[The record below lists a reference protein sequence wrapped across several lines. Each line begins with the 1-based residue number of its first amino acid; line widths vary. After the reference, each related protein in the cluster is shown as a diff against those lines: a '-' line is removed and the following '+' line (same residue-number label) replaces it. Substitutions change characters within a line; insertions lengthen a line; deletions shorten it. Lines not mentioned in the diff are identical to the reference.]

1 LIGLIFD
8 LDGTLVDSKKGII
21 ESFNF
26 AFKKIFK
33 KLPEFEISDLI
44 GPPLNEILNK
54 IDNPTKNQEREFLI
68 EFKKHYDKYGYKN
81 SYLYDEVLDELS
93 QLKSK
98 KITLFVATNKRLKP
112 TLLILKKLNLHGFF
126 KEVIC
131 SDSFV
136 RKISKTKMLKT
147 IYNKHNHNISKFL
160 MIGDTVHDFI
170 ASKNNKME
178 FIYVEYGYG
187 KIDLSS
193 VNSVKKIS
201 EIINYL

>member
-1 LIGLIFD
+1 MIGLIFD

-33 KLPEFEISDLI
+33 KPPEFEISDLI

-54 IDNPTKNQEREFLI
+54 IDNPTKNQERKFLI
-68 EFKKHYDKYGYKN
+68 EFKKHYDNYGYKK
-81 SYLYDEVLDELS
+81 SFLYDKVLDELI

-170 ASKNNKME
+170 ASKNNNIE

-193 VNSVKKIS
+193 VNSVKKIT